1 MATYP
6 PTQTPSR
13 RSRNEPVDP
22 DAVAPLVP
30 WEQMYAYLLHE
41 FEQGD
46 HVSILGPTGTGKT
59 HMALAIAEIRAYVL
73 VVATKQRDPLVED
86 TIKRGYYLIP
96 TDKLEVP
103 YVDNVPHYKHVVYWP
118 RLSQHQVAKLPEHH
132 RIRMRKAHQK
142 PRVSAALGYVDLN
155 GHWCIVLDEGTWVYK
170 DLRLGDDIDSALNQ
184 WRTNKA
190 SIIILGQR
198 PAWMGRYVLS
208 QPTHVFLFQTSNI
221 DDAKSL
227 GNITG
232 ANTKQVKEIVQNLDH
247 HSYQCLYINT
257 RTREMFRTVAPPK

>member
-1 MATYP
+1 MHSY
-6 PTQTPSR
+6 
-13 RSRNEPVDP
+13 
-22 DAVAPLVP
+22 LVG
-30 WEQMYAYLLHE
+30 E

-46 HVSILGPTGTGKT
+46 HVALLGPTGTGKT
-59 HMALAIAEIRAYVL
+59 HMALSIAEIRTYVL
-73 VVATKQRDPLVED
+73 VVATKPRDPLVDD

-96 TDKLEVP
+96 SRKLEVP
-103 YVDNVPHYKHVVYWP
+103 YVDNRPLHPRVVYWP
-118 RLSQHQVAKLPEHH
+118 RLSSQESKQLTDPQ
-132 RIRMRKAHQK
+132 RIRARKAMQK
-142 PRVSAALGYVDLN
+142 PAVQGALGYVDFN
-155 GHWCIVLDEGTWVYK
+155 GHWCIILDEGTWIYK

-232 ANTKQVKEIVQNLDH
+232 ANTKLVKELVQQLDH
-247 HSYQCLYINT
+247 GSHEALYINT
-257 RTREMFRTVAPPK
+257 RTREMFRTVAPPR

>member
-1 MATYP
+1 MEASPSTV
-6 PTQTPSR
+6 PTRR
-13 RSRNEPVDP
+13 RSRSPYVDP
-22 DAVAPLVP
+22 DVAAPFVP
-30 WEQMYAYLLHE
+30 WARMHSYLLTE
-41 FEQGD
+41 FRQGD

-59 HMALAIAEIRAYVL
+59 HMALAIAEIRTYVL
-73 VVATKQRDPLVED
+73 VIATKPRDPLVED
-86 TIKRGYYLIP
+86 TIKRGYYLVP
-96 TDKLEVP
+96 SDKLEVP
-103 YVDNVPHYKHVVYWP
+103 YVDGIPYHKRVVYWP
-118 RLSQHQVAKLPEHH
+118 RLSQKQIAKLPESQ
-132 RIRMRKAHQK
+132 RIRLRKAHQK
-142 PRVSAALGYVDLN
+142 PRVSAALGYVDFN
-155 GHWCIVLDEGTWVYK
+155 GHWCIVLDEGTWIYK

-232 ANTKQVKEIVQNLDH
+232 ANTKVVKELVQQLDH
-247 HSYQCLYINT
+247 RSHQCLYINT
-257 RTREMFRTVAPPK
+257 RTREMFRTVAPPR